1 MHANFRDDGFT
12 DKGIKFILSSLADVD
27 FPALTFLDLAGSF
40 CIVNRESVAD
50 TYFLLCLLQPT
61 TSLMSRLDN

>member
-40 CIVNRESVAD
+40 ASLIVKVLQTLSFCSV
-50 TYFLLCLLQPT
+50 CVSQ
-61 TSLMSRLDN
+61 RHH